1 MAGLGLDAAIMT
13 GAPDQLKARMGWF
26 AYVVSAVRHLF
37 RFPATRVQISV
48 DGAPY
53 VKHRART
60 VVVGNVGYLQA
71 GIPLI
76 PEAVIDDGRLDVVV
90 LAPGRQSGWVRVAAR
105 LFTKRK
111 RTDARLDRMTGREV
125 VVRAD
130 R

>member
-1 MAGLGLDAAIMT
+1 
-13 GAPDQLKARMGWF
+13 
-26 AYVVSAVRHLF
+26 
-37 RFPATRVQISV
+37 
-48 DGAPY
+48 
-53 VKHRART
+53 
-60 VVVGNVGYLQA
+60 

-125 VVRAD
+125 AVRAD
-130 R
+130 RPTPTQIAGDPIGDGVELRAAVMPRVLLGRVPHQPVSSAL